1 MTDSVRSENRQEERS
16 GLSTQRLLQATAQL
30 IAEVGY
36 DRTTLAEI
44 GKRAGYSHGLVSR
57 RFGSKSALVETLIQ
71 KLSER
76 FGHERLPE
84 TLAHTTGIDAL
95 LAVLDEI
102 RKDSAN
108 SPESLRGF
116 YALLFEGLKPIPEL
130 HTFVA
135 DLHAGY
141 LDSLTRQV
149 AAGRRTGRLRKG
161 VVPAE
166 ITELTVNALRGL
178 AYRWLLDED
187 RVDFDRGLD
196 SLARQLAQLAAP
208 PEDRHD
214 DR

>member
-1 MTDSVRSENRQEERS
+1 MTDSVRSGNRQEERS
-16 GLSTQRLLQATAQL
+16 GLSTRRLLKSTAQL

-36 DRTTLAEI
+36 DRTTLTEI

-57 RFGSKSALVETLIQ
+57 RFGSKSALVETLIE

-76 FGHERLPE
+76 FGHEQLPG
-84 TLAHTTGIDAL
+84 TLLHATGVDAL

-102 RKDSAN
+102 QKDSAN

-135 DLHAGY
+135 DLHARYVAG
-141 LDSLTRQV
+141 LTRQV
-149 AAGRRTGRLRKG
+149 AAGRQTGRLRQG
-161 VVPAE
+161 VDPAE

-187 RVDFDRGLD
+187 RVDFNCGLD
-196 SLARQLAQLAAP
+196 SLARQLVHLAAP
-208 PEDRHD
+208 PEDRRD
-214 DR
+214 GR